1 MIFNPEKHQRRSV
14 RLKGYDYSQPGVYFV
29 TICSWLRGF
38 IFGEIINGKMAL
50 NEYGMVAEREWFN
63 NVNVRTNIELNQ
75 FIIMPN
81 HVHCIVIINRNR
93 RGEVAS
99 PNNNAQQTLP
109 KGGETP
115 PLHIPTLG
123 QIVAHF
129 KYMTTKQINIIRDTP
144 GVPVWQRNYY
154 EHIIR
159 NEIELN
165 KIREYIRDNPVRW
178 AFDKDNPLNIQV
190 DP

>member
-1 MIFNPEKHQRRSV
+1 LIFNPEKHRRRSV
-14 RLKGYDYSQPGVYFV
+14 RLTGYDYSQPGVYFV
-29 TICSWLRGF
+29 TICSWLRGS
-38 IFGEIINGKMAL
+38 IFGEIINGKMVL
-50 NEYGMVAEREWFN
+50 NEFGMAVEREWLN
-63 NVNVRTNIELNQ
+63 NINVRPNIELDQ
-75 FIIMPN
+75 FVVMPN
-81 HVHCIVIINRNR
+81 HVHCILIINR

-99 PNNNAQQTLP
+99 PKINAQQTLP
-109 KGGETP
+109 KGGETQ
-115 PLHIPTLG
+115 PLHKPTLG
-123 QIVAHF
+123 QIVAYF

-165 KIREYIRDNPVRW
+165 KIREYIRNNPVRW
-178 AFDKDNPLNIQV
+178 AFDKDNPLNIQI